1 LFFSIKTPLL
11 SAAQNG
17 HPEIVRLLL
26 SHPAIDPNVVSHGK
40 VGVLDWVLS
49 SEDTDAVRLVL
60 TCPKFKRTAKSCG
73 LAWIKQV
80 IALGNPAMIELL
92 MELGILGLGEI
103 EKTKATALHIAC
115 DNDAL
120 AIVRLLLAKEG
131 VDVNARDAEGKT
143 PLHYAIVAG
152 SMDAVRV
159 LVDAPGINLSIP
171 DNEGNP
177 PLRAA
182 YNSGQLAISQFLK
195 TKGATAPRRV
205 RTGPAAAGPV

>member
-1 LFFSIKTPLL
+1 
-11 SAAQNG
+11 
-17 HPEIVRLLL
+17 L
-26 SHPAIDPNVVSHGK
+26 SHPAIDPNVVSHGR

-49 SEDTDAVRLVL
+49 SEDPDAVRLVL
-60 TCPKFKRTAKSCG
+60 TCPRFKRTDKSCG
-73 LAWIKQV
+73 PEWIRQV

-92 MELGILGLGEI
+92 LELGILGLGPI
-103 EKTKATALHIAC
+103 DKTNATALHIAC

-120 AIVRLLLAKEG
+120 AVVRLLLAKGG

-143 PLHYAIVAG
+143 PLHYAVVAG
-152 SMDAVRV
+152 SMDAVRI
-159 LVDAPGINLSIP
+159 LVDTPGIDLSIP
-171 DNEGNP
+171 DKEGNP

-205 RTGPAAAGPV
+205 RSGPVAAEPV